1 MSFEHTIFF
10 QIKVRKKIVKN
21 LPTRDE
27 PCVTMNYVT
36 CVSDSLA
43 KKYAELHKC
52 SVPFLYKNATF
63 GTTCSKNI
71 TLNLIQDWKLAMKKD
86 EFDQCLDLKQ
96 CNSVEFN
103 IVDKGTWKDS
113 QGPVIRIEL
122 QSYIVESITDSYD
135 YDFISIFSEIGG
147 SLGILVGLSIM
158 TLVEFFI
165 DLQKALSKFQLHFNF

>member
-36 CVSDSLA
+36 CVSDFLA
-43 KKYAELHKC
+43 KKYAELDKC
-52 SVPFLYKNATF
+52 SVPFLYKNTTF
-63 GTTCSKNI
+63 STTCSKNI
-71 TLNLIQDWKLAMKKD
+71 TLNLIQEWKLAMKKD

-103 IVDKGTWKDS
+103 IVDKGTWKES
-113 QGPVIRIEL
+113 QDGPVIKIEL

-165 DLQKALSKFQLHFNF
+165 DLQKGISKLKLHFN